1 MVTLDNVW
9 VTVPVGEREQYL
21 PRLLMGLV
29 DFYDRIVFVNNHRD
43 YSTYPGVHH
52 VEDFGPTNIYRWW
65 NVGINYAQRNG
76 AEYVAVLNDDLEF
89 DNDFI
94 KAFHTYLVGNNLAV
108 ADMHNTGNGGGA
120 AWIMDLS
127 YGLRLDERYRWYYG
141 DTELFNR
148 AIEMGK
154 FGKFVYDNF
163 RHLNPNG
170 HLVSDPKLGA
180 LVAEDEALYWSR
192 RVQED

>member
-1 MVTLDNVW
+1 MGTLDNVW

-21 PRLLMGLV
+21 PNLLAGLV
-29 DFYDRIVFVNNHRD
+29 DLRDRIVFVNNHT
-43 YSTYPGVHH
+43 TYTKFPGVHH
-52 VEDFGPTNIYRWW
+52 VEDFGPVNIYRWW
-65 NVGINYAQRNG
+65 NIGINYAQRNG

-94 KAFHTYLVGNNLAV
+94 RVFHTHLVGNNLAI
-108 ADMHNTGNGGGA
+108 ADMYNSGNGGGA
-120 AWIMDLS
+120 AWIMDLQ
-127 YGLRLDERYRWYYG
+127 YGLRLDERYRWWYG

-148 AIEMGK
+148 AIKMGK

-170 HLVSDPKLGA
+170 HLTDKPELME
-180 LVAEDEALYWSR
+180 LVREDTELYGR
-192 RVQED
+192 MNV